1 MRLLSLIRTAALAVP
16 LAAGVPTASLGQPI
30 QAADGQDRAE
40 AAVSALADSQAR
52 AAGSPRSF
60 GFAQDPHVH
69 GSRVV
74 FSLRGDLWTV
84 GTDGSD
90 PRQLTRHEARDTG
103 PRYSPDGRW
112 LAFTST
118 RMGNADVWVMPA
130 AGGEPRQ
137 LTHHSGGDFVVTWT
151 PDSGR
156 VVFRSG
162 RGSLQWHTELYS
174 VSVEG
179 DLPVRL
185 PLGAAMDGTYAPD
198 GSFFAFNRNRTGA
211 PKRNYRGSTAG
222 SVWVAEWAHG
232 ASGDGSTVTGGNGDS
247 GVLAPAPTFRQL
259 TNTDLEASQS
269 HANDAVPM
277 VAADG
282 RIYFKSER
290 DGIYNLWRVAP
301 NGGEPEQVTFHER
314 GGVQFPSISTDGR
327 TIAYANDFDLHLYE
341 IASPEPR
348 EVAMDLGWTVRA
360 NQVEFITVNN
370 EVDYFSPSPEGNF
383 LAVDRR
389 GEVFLVPV
397 EERVGEITRVTNSAW
412 RQRGAL
418 YAPDGGR
425 LAYLSDETGD
435 DEVWLHDF
443 ATGQRRQLTSQASR
457 KSLGLWSPDG
467 AWIYFTAETTLFR
480 VPTAGGA
487 IEEVARHRAGGYT
500 LTQVSEDGNWLV
512 LHRADD
518 LGNVD
523 VYLLHLPDRREYN
536 LTDHAARDWGGT
548 LTRDGK
554 HLLFLSNREG
564 GTAQIFSVALARPE
578 EDPEDPRVRERLRR
592 EQRAR
597 GRADSGA
604 EERGEAAPRSGSP
617 RAEAITP
624 PDLADVAQRAK
635 QLTTRDAPVSSF
647 FLSADGASIHYFAG
661 TGRSRTLRSMNLDGT
676 NDRQLAEGAFQ
687 DPKPSGDRR
696 FLFFREEDRIHRMTL
711 QNRERSPVAFRFSFT
726 VDKREEWRQM
736 FDELYRHWKYS
747 YVEEDMLGLD
757 WDAVRARYEP
767 MVERIGET
775 EDFYRLGLEMLH
787 EVPSSHSGIS
797 PPSGSGSPGG
807 NQTRLLGID
816 VEPENGGL
824 RVKHLYRDGPAD
836 RVWLDVAEGDYLVA
850 IEGTP
855 VSASDNYWPLLNG
868 LVNEYVTVTVADSAA
883 GANAR
888 DLRIRTVTNLGNIAY
903 ADWVTRNRESV
914 EEATGGRIYYAHIRG
929 MNQTY
934 LEQFQQELDENFHRE
949 GIIID
954 VRYNGG
960 GNIDQQLMDILQ
972 RRPYQY
978 TWTRTESPLTGRRP
992 QQIIYGPQVMMHNW
1006 RSGSNAEMVP
1016 HAFRE
1021 LGLGPL
1027 VGTPTAGAVVSASQL
1042 PLKDGGSVRVPRVRV
1057 VSYDPEQPYNFGY
1070 NLENYGVPPDV
1081 WVRNDPADELAG
1093 YDRELKA
1100 AVEEALRLLATGR
1113 WQYINR
1119 QNPGGDQ

>member
-1 MRLLSLIRTAALAVP
+1 MHALRLSLRSALIFI
-16 LAAGVPTASLGQPI
+16 LAAVLSPSMGQPLLGADPGHTLPGV
-30 QAADGQDRAE
+30 AAP
-40 AAVSALADSQAR
+40 
-52 AAGSPRSF
+52 SPDRSF

-69 GSRVV
+69 RNRVV
-74 FSLRGDLWTV
+74 LSLRGDLWTV
-84 GTDGSD
+84 KTDGSD

-103 PRYSPDGRW
+103 PRFSPDGRW
-112 LAFTST
+112 IAFTST

-130 AGGEPRQ
+130 EGGEPRQ
-137 LTHHSGGDFVVTWT
+137 LTHHSGGDFVATWT
-151 PDSGR
+151 PDSRR
-156 VVFRSG
+156 VIFRSG

-185 PLGAAMDGTYAPD
+185 PLGSAIDGTFSPD
-198 GSFFAFNRNRTGA
+198 GAFFAFNRNRTPA

-222 SVWVAEWAHG
+222 SVWVADWAEVRATG
-232 ASGDGSTVTGGNGDS
+232 NAGGSGNGHGDS
-247 GVLAPAPTFRQL
+247 GVSMATPTFRQL
-259 TNTDLEASQS
+259 TNTDLETSQS

-282 RIYFKSER
+282 WIYFKSER
-290 DGIYNLWRVAP
+290 DGIYNLWRVARG
-301 NGGEPEQVTFHER
+301 GGEPEQVTFHER

-341 IASPEPR
+341 IGSREPR
-348 EVAMDLGWTVRA
+348 VVTMDLGWTVRT
-360 NQVEFITVNN
+360 NQVEFITVSN
-370 EVDYFSPSPEGNF
+370 EADYFAPSPEGDY
-383 LAVDRR
+383 LVVDPR
-389 GEVFLVPV
+389 GEVFVVPA
-397 EERVGEITRVTNSAW
+397 EEGVGEITRVTSSAW
-412 RQRGAL
+412 RQRSAL
-418 YAPDGGR
+418 YAPDGAR
-425 LAYLSDETGD
+425 LAYLSDESGE
-435 DEVWLHDF
+435 DEVWIHDL
-443 ATGQRRQLTSQASR
+443 ATGERQRLTTQATR
-457 KSLGLWSPDG
+457 KSLSMWSPDG
-467 AWIYFTAETTLFR
+467 AWIYFSAETTLYR
-480 VPTAGGA
+480 VPSAGGA
-487 IEEVARHRAGGYT
+487 IEAVAQHRAGGYT
-500 LTQVSEDGNWLV
+500 LTQASEDGNWLV

-518 LGNVD
+518 LGNVE
-523 VYLLHLPDRREYN
+523 VYLLHLPDRRKYN
-536 LTDHAARDWGGT
+536 LTDHAARDWNGH
-548 LTRDGK
+548 LTPDGK
-554 HLLFLSNREG
+554 HLLFLSNRDG

-592 EQRAR
+592 DQGAR
-597 GRADSGA
+597 GRTEGRTEGRGEDSGTRTA
-604 EERGEAAPRSGSP
+604 DISS
-617 RAEAITP
+617 
-624 PDLADVAQRAK
+624 PDLTDIARRAR
-635 QLTTRDAPVSSF
+635 QLTTRDAPVTSF
-647 FLSADGASIHYFAG
+647 FLSADGNTIYYLAG

-687 DPKPSGDRR
+687 DPKPSGDGRH
-696 FLFFREEDRIHRMTL
+696 LFFREENRIHRMTL
-711 QNRERSPVAFRFSFT
+711 QNRERSPVAFQFSFT

-747 YVEEDMLGLD
+747 YVEEDMFGLD

-767 MVERIGET
+767 MLERIGET

-797 PPSGSGSPGG
+797 PPRGAPAPGG
-807 NQTRLLGID
+807 NETRLLGFE
-816 VEPENGGL
+816 VEPVNAEL
-824 RVKHLYRDGPAD
+824 RVSHLYRDGPAD
-836 RVWLDVAEGDYLVA
+836 KVWLDVAEGDYLVA

-855 VSASDNYWPLLNG
+855 VSAADNYWPLLNN
-868 LVNEYVTVTVADSAA
+868 LVNEYVTVTVADSP
-883 GANAR
+883 GANPR
-888 DLRIRTVTNLGNIAY
+888 DLRIRTVTSLGNIAY
-903 ADWVTRNRESV
+903 ADWVARNREFV

-934 LEQFQQELDENFHRE
+934 LQQFQQELDENFHKE
-949 GIIID
+949 GLIID

-992 QQIIYGPQVMMHNW
+992 QQIICGPQVMMHNW

-1016 HAFRE
+1016 HAFSH

-1027 VGTPTAGAVVSASQL
+1027 VGTPTAGAVVSASRL

-1057 VSYDPEQPYNFGY
+1057 VSYDPEQPYNFGF
-1070 NLENYGVPPDV
+1070 NLENYGVPPDI

-1100 AVEEALRLLATGR
+1100 AVDEALRLLAQGG
-1113 WQYINR
+1113 WQYVNQQI
-1119 QNPGGDQ
+1119 PGGGR

>member
-1 MRLLSLIRTAALAVP
+1 MRLSSLIPAAALAV
-16 LAAGVPTASLGQPI
+16 LLGAGLPTPSMGQPA
-30 QAADGQDRAE
+30 QAADEQDRGE
-40 AAVSALADSQAR
+40 NIVAALSNVSSRVPAADATPANLPAPV
-52 AAGSPRSF
+52 AASRSF

-69 GSRVV
+69 GTRVV

-103 PRYSPDGRW
+103 PRFSPDGRW
-112 LAFTST
+112 IAFTST
-118 RMGNADVWVMPA
+118 RMGNADAWVIPA
-130 AGGEPRQ
+130 EGGEPRQ

-151 PDSGR
+151 PDSRR

-174 VSVEG
+174 VSVDG

-222 SVWVAEWAHG
+222 SVWVAEWA
-232 ASGDGSTVTGGNGDS
+232 T
-247 GVLAPAPTFRQL
+247 PTFRQL

-282 RIYFKSER
+282 WIYFKSER

-301 NGGEPEQVTFHER
+301 DGGEPQQVTFHKR

-327 TIAYANDFDLHLYE
+327 TIAYASDFDLHLFE
-341 IASPEPR
+341 IGSPEPR
-348 EVAMDLGWTVRA
+348 VVAMDLGWTVRA

-370 EVDYFSPSPEGNF
+370 EVDYYSPSPEGTY

-389 GEVFLVPV
+389 GEVFVVPA

-443 ATGQRRQLTSQASR
+443 ATGQRRQLTTQATR
-457 KSLGLWSPDG
+457 KSLSLWSPDG
-467 AWIYFTAETTLFR
+467 AWIYFTAETTLYR

-487 IEEVARHRAGGYT
+487 IEEVARHRAGGST

-548 LTRDGK
+548 FTRDGK
-554 HLLFLSNREG
+554 HLLFLSNRDG
-564 GTAQIFSVALARPE
+564 GTAQLFSVALARPA

-592 EQRAR
+592 EERAG
-597 GRADSGA
+597 GRADSGT
-604 EERGEAAPRSGSP
+604 EGRGESGSRSP
-617 RAEAITP
+617 TPGAGAITA
-624 PDLADVAQRAK
+624 PDLSDVARRAK
-635 QLTTRDAPVSSF
+635 QLTTRDDAVTTF
-647 FLSADGASIHYFAG
+647 FLSADGATVYYLAG
-661 TGRSRTLRSMNLDGT
+661 SGRSRTLRSMNLDGT

-757 WDAVRARYEP
+757 WNAVRARYEP

-797 PPSGSGSPGG
+797 PPPGSGSPGG
-807 NQTRLLGID
+807 NQTRLLGFD
-816 VEPENGGL
+816 LEPHDGGL

-836 RVWLDVAEGDYLVA
+836 EVWLDVAEGDYLVA

-868 LVNEYVTVTVADSAA
+868 LVNEYITVTVADSPA

-888 DLRIRTVTNLGNIAY
+888 DLRIRTVTNMNTIAY
-903 ADWVTRNRESV
+903 ADWVARNREFV

-929 MNQTY
+929 MSQTY
-934 LEQFQQELDENFHRE
+934 LEQFQQELDENFHKE

-1016 HAFRE
+1016 HAFRHLE
-1021 LGLGPL
+1021 LGTL

-1070 NLENYGVPPDV
+1070 NLENYGVPPDI

-1100 AVEEALRLLATGR
+1100 AVDEALRLLATGR

-1119 QNPGGDQ
+1119 QNQGGDR